1 MNTKTLDLHQ
11 ISGLL
16 RDPTLIPFLL
26 IWITHGIGGFGI
38 TFVLPNVIYDLGM
51 TDTAISQLM
60 TMPAYTAVFAILL
73 TLGGLTHT
81 GRLSPW
87 VAGLILEISQI
98 ICYILLITVKNAV
111 AKYVFVCI
119 ATAATSSFFPILW
132 PGKRH
137 LTKLPRSHSQ
147 LTWMVTRAYQSGE
160 RNDKR
165 RYGYRHD
172 KCE

>member
-1 MNTKTLDLHQ
+1 MNSKTIDLHQ
-11 ISGLL
+11 ISALL
-16 RDPTLIPFLL
+16 RDPTLVPFLL

-51 TDTAISQLM
+51 ADTAISQLM

-98 ICYILLITVKNAV
+98 ICYILLITVDNAV
-111 AKYVFVCI
+111 AKYVFVCV

-132 PGKRH
+132 PGKKH
-137 LTKLPRSHSQ
+137 SIKLLRIHGK
-147 LTWMVTRAYQSGE
+147 LTWMISRAYQSG
-160 RNDKR
+160 
-165 RYGYRHD
+165 
-172 KCE
+172 